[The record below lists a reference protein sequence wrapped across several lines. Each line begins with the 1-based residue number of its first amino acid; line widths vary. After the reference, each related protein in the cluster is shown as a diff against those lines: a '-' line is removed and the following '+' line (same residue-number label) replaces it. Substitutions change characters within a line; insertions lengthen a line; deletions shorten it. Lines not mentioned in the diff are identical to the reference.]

1 MYSSEDNPFPNC
13 SIRLKPA
20 ILELLNHVTWYFSPL
35 FLFLHFF
42 LLCKIGKDVA
52 TQYVEGWDWIAP
64 IR

>member
-35 FLFLHFF
+35 FMFLQIFF
-42 LLCKIGKDVA
+42 YCVRLGKMLLHNMLKDGIGLL
-52 TQYVEGWDWIAP
+52 Q
-64 IR
+64 